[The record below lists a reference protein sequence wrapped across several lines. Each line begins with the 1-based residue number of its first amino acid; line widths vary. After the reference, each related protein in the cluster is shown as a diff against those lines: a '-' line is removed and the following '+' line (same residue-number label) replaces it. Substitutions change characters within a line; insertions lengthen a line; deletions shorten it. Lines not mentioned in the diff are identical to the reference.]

1 MGKNLNIEAE
11 IADLEKVIG
20 KRLYI
25 LRLQNGL
32 KQETV
37 GAFSGV
43 SPQQISK
50 YENGNSRMTVGTIFK
65 IANGMK
71 LPVTAFFPI
80 PGEVLKLETMVKVE
94 AEFVHCLRKTPR
106 HQQERLLEL
115 MKFLSNKDEMTQKL
129 THEQFEMLIINK
141 M

>member
-1 MGKNLNIEAE
+1 MGNNLSIEAE
-11 IADLEKVIG
+11 ISDLEKVIG

-25 LRLQNGL
+25 LRLQKGL
-32 KQETV
+32 KLQALA
-37 GAFSGV
+37 AFSGV
-43 SPQQISK
+43 SIQQVSK
-50 YENGNSRMTVGTIFK
+50 YEKGLSRITAGALFR
-65 IANGMK
+65 IAKNMNV
-71 LPVTAFFPI
+71 PIVSFFPAS
-80 PGEVLKLETMVKVE
+80 GEILKLETIVKVE
-94 AEFVHCLRKTPR
+94 AEFIHCLRKTPR